1 MLSAVICS
9 SKKSISGMDSTFH
22 RPNGMQGLY
31 VIWLGQIVS
40 GIASSIT
47 AVALPIW
54 IFSITGSGTAVGLL
68 EFFFFGSYL
77 LAVLFAG
84 VLIDRYNRKM
94 MMLVYDFLSL
104 SAMAILLV
112 LQTTGN
118 LQVWHLYVSAVF
130 QGVGYAFQS
139 PSYSAAITTMV
150 PKKQFIRANSLMAL
164 LNDGPEIFGPLLAGG
179 LYLLIGLD
187 GLLAFNL
194 LAFVVSI
201 GALLFV
207 DVPSPRAT
215 QEGELAHNKFL
226 RDAIYGVKYI
236 LQRPALLGL
245 QLIFFMGNLFS
256 GIALSVA
263 ALYPMLLL
271 KTGNDAE
278 VVGIVQSVGALAA
291 VVAGI
296 FLTAWGGI
304 KRPVRA
310 ILLGWVLSS
319 LFGLTTLG
327 IGRVLVIWLIAVTI
341 NSIFEPVVN
350 VSIEAFLQTKIPP
363 DLQGRVFSASDFI
376 SQAMIPFTPLLA
388 GFFGDQ
394 IFEPAMQPGGA
405 LVDMFGWLVGTGPG
419 AGFGLLIL
427 ICGIGGTLV
436 GLSGYMV
443 SDIRNVDMLLPD
455 YQASP
460 PVGLVRRRPS
470 AIFGG
475 NGAARD
481 RDVLDKSRAVSPPD
495 DEMDEQ

>member
-1 MLSAVICS
+1 M
-9 SKKSISGMDSTFH
+9 
-22 RPNGMQGLY
+22 
-31 VIWLGQIVS
+31 
-40 GIASSIT
+40 
-47 AVALPIW
+47 
-54 IFSITGSGTAVGLL
+54 
-68 EFFFFGSYL
+68 

-104 SAMAILLV
+104 AAMAILLV

-118 LQVWHLYVSAVF
+118 LEVWHLYVSAVF

-139 PSYSAAITTMV
+139 PSYAAAISTMV
-150 PKKQFIRANSLMAL
+150 PKLQFIRANSLMAL

-179 LYLLIGLD
+179 LYLLVGLD
-187 GLLAFNL
+187 GLLAVNL

-207 DVPSPRAT
+207 EVPSPRPT
-215 QEGELAHNKFL
+215 LEGELAHSKFL
-226 RDAIYGVKYI
+226 KEAIFGVKYI
-236 LQRPALLGL
+236 LQRPGLLGL
-245 QLIFFMGNLFS
+245 QLIFFAGNLFS

-263 ALYPMLLL
+263 ALYPMILLR
-271 KTGNDAE
+271 TGNDTAA
-278 VVGIVQSVGALAA
+278 VGIVQSVGALAA

-296 FLTAWGGI
+296 VLTSWGGI

-319 LFGLTTLG
+319 LFGLTGLG
-327 IGRVLVIWLIAVTI
+327 IGRVLVIWLIAMVI

-350 VSIEAFLQTKIPP
+350 VSMDAFLQAKIPP

-405 LVDMFGWLVGTGPG
+405 LADTFGWIVGTGPG

-427 ICGIGGTLV
+427 LCGIGGTLV
-436 GLSGYMV
+436 GLSGYLV
-443 SDIRNVDMLLPD
+443 SDIRNVDQLIPD
-455 YQASP
+455 YQVHP
-460 PVGLVRRRPS
+460 PVGLVRRR
-470 AIFGG
+470 AFVIAGG
-475 NGAARD
+475 NGAVRD
-481 RDVLDKSRAVSPPD
+481 QDVAGKSGAAPSLD
-495 DEMDEQ
+495 DEFDEE

>member
-1 MLSAVICS
+1 
-9 SKKSISGMDSTFH
+9 MDSNFQ

-40 GIASSIT
+40 GVASSIT

-54 IFSITGSGTAVGLL
+54 LFNITGSGTAVGLL
-68 EFFFFGSYL
+68 EFFFFGSYM

-104 SAMAILLV
+104 AAMAILLV

-118 LQVWHLYVSAVF
+118 LEVWHLYVSAVF

-139 PSYSAAITTMV
+139 PSYAAAISTMV
-150 PKKQFIRANSLMAL
+150 PKLQFIRANSLMAL

-179 LYLLIGLD
+179 LYLLVGLD

-207 DVPSPRAT
+207 EVPSPRPT
-215 QEGELAHNKFL
+215 LEGELAHSKFL
-226 RDAIYGVKYI
+226 KEAIFGVKYI
-236 LQRPALLGL
+236 FQRPGLLGL
-245 QLIFFMGNLFS
+245 QLIFFAGNLFS

-263 ALYPMLLL
+263 AIYPMILLR
-271 KTGNDAE
+271 TGNDTAA
-278 VVGIVQSVGALAA
+278 VGIVQSVGALAA

-296 FLTAWGGI
+296 FLTSWGGI

-319 LFGLTTLG
+319 LFGLTALG
-327 IGRVLVIWLIAVTI
+327 IGRVLVIWLIAMTI
-341 NSIFEPVVN
+341 NSIFEPIVN
-350 VSIEAFLQTKIPP
+350 VSMEAFLQAKIPS

-376 SQAMIPFTPLLA
+376 AQALIPFTPLLA

-405 LVDMFGWLVGTGPG
+405 LADTFGWIVGTGPG

-427 ICGIGGTLV
+427 LCGIGGTLV
-436 GLSGYMV
+436 GLSGYLV
-443 SDIRNVDMLLPD
+443 SDIRNVDQLIPD
-455 YQASP
+455 YRVHP
-460 PVGLVRRRPS
+460 PVGLVRRRPFV
-470 AIFGG
+470 IVGG
-475 NGAARD
+475 NGAVRD
-481 RDVLDKSRAVSPPD
+481 KDVAGKSRAVPPPD
-495 DEMDEQ
+495 DEIDED